1 MHGEYKVPGGKLVVV
16 DLDVG
21 DGLLRDVSVSG
32 DFFLEPDDALGVL
45 SDALDGVPADAG
57 VSQLARVLDDALS
70 LAVDQGRIAGPV
82 AMVGFGVRSVALA
95 VRRALGLSTAWGDH
109 EFALL
114 HPGPMPPA
122 MHVAL
127 DQVLTEELDAG
138 RRGPTLRF
146 WEWDEPAVVIGS
158 FQSLRNEVDLEAAE
172 RLGVT
177 VVRRISGGGAMF
189 MEAGNC
195 ITFSLVVPG
204 SLVDGMSF
212 EDSYAFL
219 NDWVLGALSD
229 VGVTATT
236 TGLNDISSSAG
247 KLAGSAQKRLAGGA
261 VLHHVTMAY
270 DIDADKMLEVLRIGR
285 EKLSD
290 KGTTSAN
297 KRVDPVRSQT
307 GMPREQVIEAFKE
320 SFRARYRTVDS
331 TLTPDELE
339 RASHL
344 VETKFADPEWT
355 ARVP

>member
-16 DLDVG
+16 DLEVR
-21 DGLLRDVSVSG
+21 DGLLSDVSLSG
-32 DFFLEPDDALGVL
+32 DFFLEPDEALDVL
-45 SDALDGVPADAG
+45 SGALDGVPRDAG
-57 VSQLARVLDDALS
+57 VAQLVHVLDDALR
-70 LAVDQGRIAGPV
+70 LALDQGRLPGPV
-82 AMVGFGVRSVALA
+82 AMVGFDVRAVALA
-95 VRRALGLSTAWGDH
+95 VRRALGLSTAWADH

-114 HPGPMPPA
+114 RSAPMTPA

-146 WEWDEPAVVIGS
+146 WEWEEPAVVIGS

-172 RLGVT
+172 QHGVT

-219 NDWVLGALSD
+219 NAWVLGALAD

-236 TGLNDISSSAG
+236 SGLNDISSAAG

-270 DIDADKMLEVLRIGR
+270 DIDADKMLQVLRIGR

-290 KGTTSAN
+290 KGTRSAN

-307 GMPREQVIEAFKE
+307 HLPRAEVVDAFVAH
-320 SFRARYRTVDS
+320 FRSRYRTVD
-331 TLTPDELE
+331 DELRPAEVE
-339 RASHL
+339 RAREL
-344 VETKFADPEWT
+344 VATRFSDPAWT

>member
-16 DLDVG
+16 DLEVD
-21 DGLLRDVSVSG
+21 DGLLRDVSLSG

-45 SDALDGVPADAG
+45 SSALDGVPADAG
-57 VSQLARVLDDALS
+57 VAQLVHVLDDALR
-70 LAVDQGRIAGPV
+70 LALDQGRIGGPV
-82 AMVGFGVRSVALA
+82 AMVGFDTRAVALA
-95 VRRALGLSTAWGDH
+95 VRRALGLSTAWTDH

-122 MHVAL
+122 MHTAL

-146 WEWDEPAVVIGS
+146 WEWEEPAVVIGS

-172 RLGVT
+172 RHGVT

-219 NDWVLGALSD
+219 NQWVLGALAD

-236 TGLNDISSSAG
+236 TGLNDISSAAG

-270 DIDADKMLEVLRIGR
+270 DIDADKMLEVLRVGR

-290 KGTTSAN
+290 KGTRSAN

-307 GMPREQVIEAFKE
+307 HLPREQVIEAFVAH
-320 SFRARYRTVDS
+320 FRSRYRTVDDE
-331 TLTPDELE
+331 LRPDELQ
-339 RASHL
+339 RAREL
-344 VETKFADPEWT
+344 VATKFTDPAWT